1 MTEQHI
7 LDQLERVVEKE
18 YIFGVRHHSPACAHA
33 VVQAAE
39 ALQPEAIA
47 VEMPADTKPMLPWI
61 IHDDTKAP
69 IALAVAAENTQLGF
83 YPFADFSPELA
94 IMRWAHRNNVP
105 IHLIDLPV
113 GAPPPADPDEPTATD
128 ADSQPPVD
136 VDKLVSAEAW
146 DTKVETL
153 AVGARWQDVRR
164 AALAVGVGTRLAEP
178 GVDPYH
184 ARREAHMRARLA
196 ELGEKTLVVVGSYQ
210 CLAL

>member
-61 IHDDTKAP
+61 VHDDTKAP

-113 GAPPPADPDEPTATD
+113 GAPPPTDPDEPAAADSVATD
-128 ADSQPPVD
+128 ADLQPSVD
-136 VDKLVSAEAW
+136 VDKPSPSAPAGKTFAGPPSPSEWAPAW
-146 DTKVETL
+146 PN
-153 AVGARWQDVRR
+153 R
-164 AALAVGVGTRLAEP
+164 ALTP
-178 GVDPYH
+178 TMH
-184 ARREAHMRARLA
+184 AGKHTCGRGLPNWGR
-196 ELGEKTLVVVGSYQ
+196 KPWW
-210 CLAL
+210 

>member
-61 IHDDTKAP
+61 VHDDTKAP

-94 IMRWAHRNNVP
+94 IMFPSTSSTCRSAHPRPQAPTNQQ
-105 IHLIDLPV
+105 LP
-113 GAPPPADPDEPTATD
+113 
-128 ADSQPPVD
+128 
-136 VDKLVSAEAW
+136 
-146 DTKVETL
+146 
-153 AVGARWQDVRR
+153 
-164 AALAVGVGTRLAEP
+164 
-178 GVDPYH
+178 
-184 ARREAHMRARLA
+184 MR
-196 ELGEKTLVVVGSYQ
+196 THSHPST
-210 CLAL
+210 